1 MFRKIGQIFSIVFD
15 TRIDFQIAGQH
26 FTHTLNCKQSFFGNS
41 VILPTEKKN
50 HKGSRHQG
58 FVSFSPPQVFWL
70 VLLSDLNFLNDI
82 FDHHEC

>member
-41 VILPTEKKN
+41 VILPTEKKII
-50 HKGSRHQG
+50 KE
-58 FVSFSPPQVFWL
+58 VDIK
-70 VLLSDLNFLNDI
+70 VLFL
-82 FDHHEC
+82 FHLLRFFG